1 MILRSSDVNCDVG
14 GRFRCHNG
22 GSCNTTDNEFMCVC
36 PAGYTGFFCEVEVD
50 ECLTSPCRNGATCIN
65 RPGDFY
71 CHCPRGFTGSLCE
84 EQTEVCSA
92 STCFNGGTC
101 IDSTKGYICSC
112 PFGYVGERCQYQRHG
127 LAPNTNSTNSM
138 CVGCSSKAG
147 NGRCDKECDSAECGY
162 DGGECSRDP
171 QLFKN
176 CTSADYCAHVF
187 RDGVC
192 DKVCDN
198 EACLFDGFDCRA
210 GERRCSDHCRTKKRD
225 GVCDEEC
232 NTREC
237 EFDGGDCRKAP
248 ENILTGELSV
258 VVSSRP
264 GYFVANIPR
273 FLRWLSNILHADARI
288 KSDGDG
294 LLIFQWKHGE
304 VGRRITIGNQVSFE
318 QQPNTTLESI
328 LVRIEIDVSQCTEKC
343 FSDVEVVA
351 SFISASKDELES
363 MNMTIYSAVAEK
375 PKHRPRLFSPLL
387 FTMACVALMVAVAL
401 IFIVSQRGSRKRKIV
416 ENAPVWM
423 PPTELENKKAEEDL
437 EGRSQRHVFAFG
449 SAKKR
454 RFDPSELK
462 MLEDRLTPTAPRVY
476 VLPKARKMEVVPSQI
491 HLDASSSKPIALPLS
506 PEDVNRRGPNGR
518 TPLMLLARNTMK
530 LDRQLIEDANKLHSA
545 GADLNLCDDNDDTA
559 LHMAVAC
566 GHVGLVRKLLQLGAS
581 PVIRDRTNSTCLHLA
596 ARACASSMVKALLEV
611 EEMRQ
616 QVDEVD
622 DENRTALMLVAMHDV
637 TDTAIAEMLCDAGA
651 EVDYDGDN
659 NLTTWRGRTALHF
672 AAKYDNTKM
681 VTYLLKR
688 SANKDCQDYE
698 CCTPLHL
705 AAAEGNVGPVTEL
718 LKSGA
723 SVMLRNDKNQ
733 TPYDVALV
741 NNRQD
746 VAALL
751 ASGDNLRV
759 QLYANHGEIFAS
771 STPPS
776 FKCAKVMMAR
786 HSRNA
791 RAHTSRS
798 SPRSTQSTPTRC
810 PATSPY
816 NPMATPHSVAAFGS
830 TYPSPQYPGHPMK
843 LADGSAF
850 GAVTSPRFQPSA
862 TEFSPAQYLPVN
874 WSDTGAANGVV
885 YSPHY
890 HEEQVFFAS
899 VEKTVVTSPG
909 YYDSGFVTMSH
920 NSGCDQSTSWPPTD
934 FPRKNE
940 SAEPSQMWPP
950 NPVTV

>member
-1 MILRSSDVNCDVG
+1 LILLCEMSWRQCECVFCLY
-14 GRFRCHNG
+14 
-22 GSCNTTDNEFMCVC
+22 NELNL
-36 PAGYTGFFCEVEVD
+36 GFFCEVEVD

-92 STCFNGGTC
+92 RYTCFNGGTC

-192 DKVCDN
+192 FVLQVCDN

-248 ENILTGELSV
+248 ENIVRLTLPCHMV
-258 VVSSRP
+258 IA
-264 GYFVANIPR
+264 FVKAF
-273 FLRWLSNILHADARI
+273 FLVN
-288 KSDGDG
+288 
-294 LLIFQWKHGE
+294 
-304 VGRRITIGNQVSFE
+304 RR
-318 QQPNTTLESI
+318 TL
-328 LVRIEIDVSQCTEKC
+328 Q
-343 FSDVEVVA
+343 
-351 SFISASKDELES
+351 S

-423 PPTELENKKAEEDL
+423 PPTELE
-437 EGRSQRHVFAFG
+437 
-449 SAKKR
+449 
-454 RFDPSELK
+454 
-462 MLEDRLTPTAPRVY
+462 TY
-476 VLPKARKMEVVPSQI
+476 VSF
-491 HLDASSSKPIALPLS
+491 
-506 PEDVNRRGPNGR
+506 
-518 TPLMLLARNTMK
+518 
-530 LDRQLIEDANKLHSA
+530 
-545 GADLNLCDDNDDTA
+545 
-559 LHMAVAC
+559 
-566 GHVGLVRKLLQLGAS
+566 
-581 PVIRDRTNSTCLHLA
+581 
-596 ARACASSMVKALLEV
+596 
-611 EEMRQ
+611 

-651 EVDYDGDN
+651 EVDYDGRARTDHQRKVF
-659 NLTTWRGRTALHF
+659 LGRTALHF

-698 CCTPLHL
+698 T
-705 AAAEGNVGPVTEL
+705 L
-718 LKSGA
+718 LLYTGGSTNWPDY
-723 SVMLRNDKNQ
+723 SVLYSPAPCRCGGQCRTCDG
-733 TPYDVALV
+733 VAQI
-741 NNRQD
+741 RC
-746 VAALL
+746 
-751 ASGDNLRV
+751 
-759 QLYANHGEIFAS
+759 E
-771 STPPS
+771 
-776 FKCAKVMMAR
+776 
-786 HSRNA
+786 
-791 RAHTSRS
+791 
-798 SPRSTQSTPTRC
+798 STQSTPTRC

-899 VEKTVVTSPG
+899 VEKTVSRSSSINSKRISP
-909 YYDSGFVTMSH
+909 
-920 NSGCDQSTSWPPTD
+920 
-934 FPRKNE
+934 
-940 SAEPSQMWPP
+940 
-950 NPVTV
+950 